1 MTPIQSAYILD
12 NELYGSVEY
21 WNSRYAEISEDNRFE
36 WFKSYHDLSHL
47 IDLHVP
53 KNAEIC
59 ILGCGNS
66 SLSKD
71 MYDSGF
77 HKITNVDFSHVLI
90 ERMSSQHAEKCP
102 EMSWIQADVRQL
114 PFADASFDTA
124 IDKGEPNH
132 GCIDVRQRGCMGES
146 EQPSV
151 TNRDPPQEVIEN
163 CKLEVDE
170 VARILKPGGVFI
182 YITFGQPH
190 FRKSHLQRPGLWSLE
205 VTQLGDM
212 FHYYFYLMKKS
223 IHPNP

>member
-1 MTPIQSAYILD
+1 M
-12 NELYGSVEY
+12 
-21 WNSRYAEISEDNRFE
+21 
-36 WFKSYHDLSHL
+36 
-47 IDLHVP
+47 
-53 KNAEIC
+53 
-59 ILGCGNS
+59 LGCGNS

-77 HKITNVDFSHVLI
+77 HNITNVDFSHVLI
-90 ERMSSQHAEKCP
+90 ERMSSQHAETCP

-114 PFADASFDTA
+114 PFADASFDAA
-124 IDKGEPNH
+124 IDKGTMDALMCAK
-132 GCIDVRQRGCMGES
+132 GDVW
-146 EQPSV
+146 
-151 TNRDPPQEVIEN
+151 DPPQEVIEN

-190 FRKSHLQRPGLWSLE
+190 FRKSHLERPGLWSLE

-223 IHPNP
+223 IHPNPS